1 MIEVEVTIREK
12 NQLTLPERVAR
23 RLGVRAGQRL
33 IVTVADEGAT
43 EATMRPLRESYAG
56 IAKGV
61 YGRTTAEQLR
71 YVAEER
77 GSWVNDASPGAAS
90 DGTPYLSF
98 EGSRRVYG
106 QTEVTRER
114 YDREPKLR
122 WSKCERCGRSIARM
136 REHAAAHRSGRLA
149 ASGTRTDELQRRRSS
164 ARVAKWRAAIAR
176 RDRRSR

>member
-1 MIEVEVTIREK
+1 MREK

-23 RLGVRAGQRL
+23 RLGVQAGQRL
-33 IVTVADEGAT
+33 IVAVADEGAT

-61 YGRTTAEQLR
+61 YGRTTVEQLR

-77 GSWVNDASPGAAS
+77 GAWVEDTTPGVAS

-98 EGSRRVYG
+98 EASRRVYG
-106 QTEVTRER
+106 RTEVTRER
-114 YDREPKLR
+114 YVREPKLR
-122 WSKCERCGRSIARM
+122 WPKCERCGRSIARM
-136 REHAAAHRSGRLA
+136 SEHVAAHRSGLLDA
-149 ASGTRTDELQRRRSS
+149 IGKRTDALQKRRSS

-176 RDRRSR
+176 SGRRSR